1 VSAKQDNLQAWE
13 AEIAQILH
21 QVAYAREVLASGG
34 VPEPPQWVEYR
45 LGRIPA
51 SLREQAREAAT
62 QLEAVQREIKAAMER
77 NRAERDRLC
86 KMPKQ
91 KSETMP
97 LYLDVE
103 G

>member
-1 VSAKQDNLQAWE
+1 MSAKQENLQAWE

-77 NRAERDRLC
+77 NRLC

>member
-1 VSAKQDNLQAWE
+1 M
-13 AEIAQILH
+13 
-21 QVAYAREVLASGG
+21 
-34 VPEPPQWVEYR
+34 
-45 LGRIPA
+45 GRIPA
-51 SLREQAREAAT
+51 SLRERAREAAT